1 MQKKN
6 EIENKYKNTIKVFK
20 NKEKKYVFEIQNL
33 KKKINQIETEKEN
46 LEFNFQNKVQNLSFY
61 NNTIGKKFTFNN
73 NNSINKNLNSS
84 MNIGSSNNMFNL
96 PIIQNNSLNNS
107 FTYNPLSY
115 NNLINKNSNMN
126 LNLNLHNNLNNNNQI
141 PNQIKNNINNQ
152 INYNKF
158 IDNPLEENHAKAL
171 DDFKKLLAKIDEKL
185 DNI

>member
-1 MQKKN
+1 
-6 EIENKYKNTIKVFK
+6 
-20 NKEKKYVFEIQNL
+20 
-33 KKKINQIETEKEN
+33 
-46 LEFNFQNKVQNLSFY
+46 
-61 NNTIGKKFTFNN
+61 
-73 NNSINKNLNSS
+73 

-107 FTYNPLSY
+107 FTYNPISH

-126 LNLNLHNNLNNNNQI
+126 LNLNLNNNLNNNNQI